1 MESVR
6 LIRII
11 FSTGNYFIYHKLLT
25 LSPLCLYI
33 YKLQTNLQNA
43 IVIVAQ
49 GVPLE
54 SWNTKFEGTTACC
67 FPTNL
72 YKLTGEVNSTRVKMP
87 LNLYSISN
95 VGLFMSPSSSCNRCR
110 PRRH

>member
-1 MESVR
+1 MSKVSIPKGFPHAESEMNISMESVR
-6 LIRII
+6 LIKII
-11 FSTGNYFIYHKLLT
+11 FSAGNYFIYHKLLT

-54 SWNTKFEGTTACC
+54 SSNTKFEGTTACC
-67 FPTNL
+67 FPTSL
-72 YKLTGEVNSTRVKMP
+72 Y
-87 LNLYSISN
+87 IFFFSN
-95 VGLFMSPSSSCNRCR
+95 
-110 PRRH
+110 